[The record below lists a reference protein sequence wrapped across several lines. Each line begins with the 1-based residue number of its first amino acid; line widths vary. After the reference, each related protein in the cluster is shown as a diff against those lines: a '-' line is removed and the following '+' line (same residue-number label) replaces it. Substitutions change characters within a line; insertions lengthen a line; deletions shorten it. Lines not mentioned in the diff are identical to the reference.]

1 MASPQVVRLDES
13 PSFAMVE
20 GIIGRPLHG
29 EKVTMNLAEMVPGS
43 RVPEH
48 EHPHEQLGVLLYGG
62 VRMTIGGVEHK
73 LGPMDAY
80 VVPSGVRHG
89 AVCGPE
95 RSAML
100 DVFAPPRDDYR
111 TTSERT

>member
-1 MASPQVVRLDES
+1 MTAPQVVRLDES

-29 EKVTMNLAEMVPGS
+29 ERMTINLAEMEPGS

-48 EHPHEQLGVLLYGG
+48 EHPHEQLGVLLYGS
-62 VRMTIGGVEHK
+62 VRLTIGGVERE

-80 VVPSGVRHG
+80 AVPSGVRHG
-89 AVCGPE
+89 AVCGSVS
-95 RSAML
+95 SAML
-100 DVFAPPRDDYR
+100 DVFAPARDDYR
-111 TTSERT
+111 ERT

>member
-1 MASPQVVRLDES
+1 MSSPQVVRLDAS

-29 EKVTMNLAEMVPGS
+29 EKVTMNLAEMEPGS

-48 EHPHEQLGVLLYGG
+48 EHPHEQVGVLLYGS
-62 VRMTIGGVEHK
+62 VRMTIGGVEHE
-73 LGPMDAY
+73 LEPMHAY